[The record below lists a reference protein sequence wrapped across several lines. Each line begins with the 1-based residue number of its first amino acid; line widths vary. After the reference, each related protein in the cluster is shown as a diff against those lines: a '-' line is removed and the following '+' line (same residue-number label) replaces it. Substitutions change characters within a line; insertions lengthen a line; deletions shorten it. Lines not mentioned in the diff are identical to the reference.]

1 MKTLS
6 CLSLSGGQGKTSIS
20 LLLGRLL
27 AQQGQRVLMV
37 DADPQANLTFY
48 LGHDVQPDAPTL
60 LEVLRRQVETAAGIY
75 PLAYG
80 DLYLLPA
87 DEGLHQAQEY
97 LATSGMGALAL
108 RYSLEAVSELF
119 DVCLIDSPPQRT
131 QICLSVV
138 GASDWVLIPAEAS
151 TKGVNSLLRSLELLE
166 EMRRIRAFT
175 GQVLGVLP
183 FRDKWFGRSQATDS
197 REAIA
202 AMRQVAGEIR
212 VLPSILE
219 SERYKQ
225 AIRQGRLLAK
235 LGHEEL
241 EFPLQQ
247 VIEILEQV

>member
-48 LGHDVQPDAPTL
+48 LGHDVQPNAPTL

-75 PLAYG
+75 SLAY
-80 DLYLLPA
+80 DNLYLLPA

-108 RYSLEAVSELF
+108 RYSLEALGEVF

-151 TKGVNSLLRSLELLE
+151 TKGVNSLLLSLDLLE
-166 EMRRIRAFT
+166 ELRAIRAFR

-202 AMRQVAGEIR
+202 AMRQVAGNIP

-225 AIRQGRLLAK
+225 AIRLGRLLSEM
-235 LGHEEL
+235 GHADLEYPLHQIIEL
-241 EFPLQQ
+241 LRRA
-247 VIEILEQV
+247 